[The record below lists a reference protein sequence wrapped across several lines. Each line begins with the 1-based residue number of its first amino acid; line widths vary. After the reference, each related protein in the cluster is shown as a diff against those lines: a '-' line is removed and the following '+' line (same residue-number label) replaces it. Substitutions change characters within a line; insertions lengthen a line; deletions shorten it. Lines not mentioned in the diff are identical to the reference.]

1 MKEKNYLILG
11 ISIILIS
18 IIGVTFAYFSTS
30 ILGDRK
36 KVSVDMAEL
45 KIIFTNG
52 DAIEATNVSAEDN
65 LDIVKTFSVENK
77 TKYDYEYNIVIEE
90 LINTFKTTSYLVY
103 KITSSDGGYNM
114 NEFKDVPK
122 SSTATNT
129 VLAYGINIP
138 AKSIH
143 NYTIEIKYINSEKAN
158 QNNDMGA
165 QLKGK
170 IFISKGFRFLSDAIL
185 EDNPTIK
192 IRNDFSRTNTENTN
206 GILYKTIDNQ
216 FSEDSDMYYFSGNT
230 QNNWLLMKLNNTG
243 ACLYDENNLAYYDS
257 ETNNIIR
264 KDIPEKE
271 CVSSYVCEAKFN
283 DGTITEYVL
292 GYTKDECLNNN
303 GIWLNEKATY
313 RVVSDKIY
321 WRIVKMH
328 HKDIYSNSVENV
340 YLIYA
345 GDSPYTTEGYITS
358 SKFNNLSNDPMY
370 VGFKYGTTGSLEY
383 NLNPSNSS
391 RALSV
396 MKTWISNFLP
406 VGTFNF
412 SYFFYDRSISNIS
425 NNSYSLNNSF
435 YYGAYDRLKNYNPSF
450 YPYNYSD
457 RKYINDLE
465 HSTIDV
471 ETDFGLLSADD
482 VAFAG
487 GVIGVNNT
495 SAWYNTNA
503 NGESITNNKS
513 WWTMTP
519 RGYNLISEGSSTLGA
534 FNYSVNGNGA
544 ITYNLVTDELA
555 LRPVIG
561 VYGNHFAV
569 TGRGTPDNPYVFDRN
584 NSLKLGIQY

>member
-1 MKEKNYLILG
+1 MKEKKYLILG

-52 DAIEATNVSAEDN
+52 DTIEATNVSPEEN

-77 TKYDYEYNIVIEE
+77 TRYDYEYNIVIEE
-90 LINTFKTTSYLVY
+90 LINTFKTSGYLLY

-114 NEFKDVPK
+114 TEFKDVPK

-129 VLAYGINIP
+129 VLAYGINVP
-138 AKSIH
+138 AKTIH
-143 NYTIEIKYINSEKAN
+143 NYTIEIKYINSEKVN

-192 IRNDFSRTNTENTN
+192 TRNDFSITNTENTN

-230 QNNWLLMKLNNTG
+230 QNNWLYLKSDPITTCSYENT
-243 ACLYDENNLAYYDS
+243 EVIYYDLSSKKTKVITS
-257 ETNNIIR
+257 EEMCISTNI
-264 KDIPEKE
+264 
-271 CVSSYVCEAKFN
+271 CKFTDEDN
-283 DGTITEYVL
+283 LHIFVGLTEESC
-292 GYTKDECLNNN
+292 TKDC
-303 GIWLNEKATY
+303 GTWLNEKATY
-313 RVVSDKIY
+313 RVVSNKTY

-328 HKDIYSNSVENV
+328 HKDVYSKSVEAV

-370 VGFKYGTTGSLEY
+370 VGYKYGTSGSLEN

-391 RALSV
+391 LVLSV
-396 MKTWISNFLP
+396 MSTWIRKSLP
-406 VGTFNF
+406 VKTFNF

-465 HSTIDV
+465 HSTIDI
-471 ETDFGLLSADD
+471 ETDVGLLSADD

-519 RGYNLISEGSSTLGA
+519 RGYNPISEGSSTLGA

>member
-1 MKEKNYLILG
+1 MKEKKYLILG

-52 DAIEATNVSAEDN
+52 DTIEATNVSPEEN

-77 TKYDYEYNIVIEE
+77 TRYDYEYNIVIEE
-90 LINTFKTTSYLVY
+90 LINTFKTSGYLLY

-114 NEFKDVPK
+114 TEFKDVPK

-129 VLAYGINIP
+129 VLAYGINVP
-138 AKSIH
+138 AKTIH
-143 NYTIEIKYINSEKAN
+143 NYTIEIKYINSEKVN

-192 IRNDFSRTNTENTN
+192 TRNDFSITNTENTN

-230 QNNWLLMKLNNTG
+230 QNNWMKILEPTICTYNGKEVTYVSDFNNRLVKKSNITESECTSTNVCNENDKNYYVG
-243 ACLYDENNLAYYDS
+243 LTESQCTTDENGLKG
-257 ETNNIIR
+257 TW
-264 KDIPEKE
+264 
-271 CVSSYVCEAKFN
+271 VSS
-283 DGTITEYVL
+283 
-292 GYTKDECLNNN
+292 
-303 GIWLNEKATY
+303 KATY
-313 RVVSDKIY
+313 VHSDKATY

-328 HKDIYSNSVENV
+328 HKDVYSESVEDV

-370 VGFKYGTTGSLEY
+370 VGYKYGTSGSLEN

-391 RALSV
+391 LVLSV
-396 MKTWISNFLP
+396 MSTWIRKSLP

-450 YPYNYSD
+450 YPYNYPD

-465 HSTIDV
+465 HSTIDI
-471 ETDFGLLSADD
+471 ETDVGLLSADD

-519 RGYNLISEGSSTLGA
+519 RGYNPISEGSSTLGA

-584 NSLKLGIQY
+584 NSLKLSIQY